1 MWTGWHWIDPVVSLL
16 ISAVIVWGTWDLLRE
31 SVSLALQAVPQNI
44 ELEKVERYLEQLPGI
59 SRVHDLHIW
68 AMSTTEIPLTA
79 HLVKPDGD
87 LDDALLNRVQC
98 ELRDRFGIDHITV
111 QLECSTSD
119 RSCLQEPNNIV

>member
-1 MWTGWHWIDPVVSLL
+1 
-16 ISAVIVWGTWDLLRE
+16 VIVWGTWDLLRE
-31 SVSLALQAVPQNI
+31 SVNLALQGVPKDVDLNEV
-44 ELEKVERYLEQLPGI
+44 ELYLRGLPGI
-59 SRVHDLHIW
+59 VNVHDVHIW
-68 AMSTTEIPLTA
+68 AMSTTEIALTA

-98 ELRDRFGIDHITV
+98 ELRNRFGIDHITV